1 MGEQNNNYLLNS
13 SSFDN
18 YAKEYDSWY
27 DENKEIYKLEVK
39 AIKKYIPKSEKENE
53 KEIGLEIGVGTGRFA
68 GVFGIKYGLE
78 PSKSMADIAKYR
90 GIKIYIGVAEELPFD
105 NNFFDYI
112 LMTTTI
118 CFLNNPIK
126 ALGEIKRVLKPN
138 GRLIIGFIDKDSL
151 FGRFY
156 ESKKDNSKFYKN
168 AKFYSL
174 NDVLNMLN
182 KLNYKN
188 IIYEKVKLK
197 NNDDGSF
204 VVVCAEI

>member
-1 MGEQNNNYLLNS
+1 MGKQNNNYLLNS
-13 SSFDN
+13 SSFEK
-18 YAKEYDSWY
+18 YAEEYDEWY

-39 AIKKYIPKSEKENE
+39 AIKKYIPKSEKE
-53 KEIGLEIGVGTGRFA
+53 IGLEIGVGTGRFA
-68 GVFGIKYGLE
+68 GVLGIKYGLE
-78 PSKSMADIAKYR
+78 PSKSMADIAEHR
-90 GIKIYIGVAEELPFD
+90 GIKVYVGVAEELPFD
-105 NNFFDYI
+105 SNFFDYI